1 MVSEDTL
8 KEHSLDGIEL
18 LEYVIEKQKQ
28 RIAELSQAVGGL
40 KDKITL
46 DVENEYKED
55 HPASLSN
62 AEKRKYEVN
71 KRLDEHPDYKE
82 MKEAIEAIRAQLTY
96 DDIHVRAMKR
106 DFIMKYGP
114 LQMAILSTFK
124 EGLL

>member
-1 MVSEDTL
+1 MVSEDTI
-8 KEHSLDGIEL
+8 KNHSLDGIEL

-28 RIAELSQAVGGL
+28 RIAELSQGVGAL

-46 DVENEYKED
+46 DVENEYQEN

-71 KRLDEHPDYKE
+71 RRLEEDPAYKE
-82 MKEAIEAIRAQLTY
+82 MKEAIELIRVQLTY

-106 DFIMKYGP
+106 DFIMKFGP
-114 LQMAILSTFK
+114 LQMAI
-124 EGLL
+124 

>member
-1 MVSEDTL
+1 MEMLNMISENTI
-8 KEHSLDGIEL
+8 KNHSLDGIEL

-28 RIAELSQAVGGL
+28 RIAELSQGVGAL

-46 DVENEYKED
+46 DVENEYKEN

-71 KRLDEHPDYKE
+71 RRLDEDPAYKE
-82 MKEAIEAIRAQLTY
+82 MKEAIELIRVQLTY

-106 DFIMKYGP
+106 DFIMKFGP
-114 LQMAILSTFK
+114 LQMAI
-124 EGLL
+124 

>member
-1 MVSEDTL
+1 MEMLNMVSEDTI
-8 KEHSLDGIEL
+8 KNHSLDGIEL

-28 RIAELSQAVGGL
+28 RIAELSQGVGAL

-46 DVENEYKED
+46 DVENEYQEN

-71 KRLDEHPDYKE
+71 RRLEEDPAYKE
-82 MKEAIEAIRAQLTY
+82 MKEAIELIRVQLTY

-106 DFIMKYGP
+106 DFIMKFGP
-114 LQMAILSTFK
+114 LQMAI
-124 EGLL
+124 

>member
-1 MVSEDTL
+1 MEMLNMISEDTI
-8 KEHSLDGIEL
+8 KNHSLDGIEL

-28 RIAELSQAVGGL
+28 RIAELSQGVGAL

-46 DVENEYKED
+46 DVENEYKEN

-71 KRLDEHPDYKE
+71 RRLDEDPAYKE
-82 MKEAIEAIRAQLTY
+82 MKEAIELIRVQLTY

-106 DFIMKYGP
+106 DFIMKFGP
-114 LQMAILSTFK
+114 LQMAI
-124 EGLL
+124 

>member
-1 MVSEDTL
+1 MVSEDTI
-8 KEHSLDGIEL
+8 KNHSLDGIEL

-28 RIAELSQAVGGL
+28 RIAELSQGVGAL

-46 DVENEYKED
+46 DVENEYQEN

-62 AEKRKYEVN
+62 AEKRKYEVSR
-71 KRLDEHPDYKE
+71 RLEEDSVYQM
-82 MKEAIEAIRAQLTY
+82 MKADIDKIKVQLTY

-114 LQMAILSTFK
+114 LQMAI
-124 EGLL
+124 

>member
-1 MVSEDTL
+1 MEMLNMVSEDTI
-8 KEHSLDGIEL
+8 KDHSLDGIEL

-28 RIAELSQAVGGL
+28 RIAELSQGVGAL

-46 DVENEYKED
+46 DVENEYKEN

-71 KRLDEHPDYKE
+71 RRLDEDPAYKE
-82 MKEAIEAIRAQLTY
+82 MKEAIELVRVQLTY

-106 DFIMKYGP
+106 DFIMKFGP
-114 LQMAILSTFK
+114 LQMAI
-124 EGLL
+124 

>member
-1 MVSEDTL
+1 MEMLNMVSEDTI
-8 KEHSLDGIEL
+8 KDHSLDGIEL
-18 LEYVIEKQKQ
+18 LEYVMEKQKQ
-28 RIAELSQAVGGL
+28 RIAELFQGVGAL

-46 DVENEYKED
+46 DVENEYKES

-71 KRLDEHPDYKE
+71 RRLDEDPAYKE
-82 MKEAIEAIRAQLTY
+82 MKEAIELIRVQLTY

-114 LQMAILSTFK
+114 LQMAI
-124 EGLL
+124 

>member
-1 MVSEDTL
+1 MEMLNMVSEDTI
-8 KEHSLDGIEL
+8 KNHSLDGIEL

-28 RIAELSQAVGGL
+28 RIAELSQGVGAL

-46 DVENEYKED
+46 DVENEYQEN

-71 KRLDEHPDYKE
+71 RRLDEDPAYKE
-82 MKEAIEAIRAQLTY
+82 MKEAIELIRVQLTY

-106 DFIMKYGP
+106 DFIMKFGP
-114 LQMAILSTFK
+114 LQMAI
-124 EGLL
+124 